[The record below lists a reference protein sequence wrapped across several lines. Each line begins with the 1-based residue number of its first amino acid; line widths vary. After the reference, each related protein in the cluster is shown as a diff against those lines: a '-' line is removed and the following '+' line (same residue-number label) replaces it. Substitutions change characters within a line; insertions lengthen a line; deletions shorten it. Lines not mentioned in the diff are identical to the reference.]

1 MDRQIWTL
9 RGSVGAGA
17 GLGAGL
23 MYLLDPQAGRRRRT
37 VARDKAKSALKQSGD
52 AVKRVSHHLGNRTK
66 GLVAAAGSRL
76 RRSEDVDDQV
86 LRDRVR
92 SKLGHAISHPSVLEV
107 TVENGRV
114 TLAGP
119 VLALEAD
126 RLLDAVRSVPG
137 VRDVECRFDLHE
149 EAEGH
154 PAFAAASSPAPELEK
169 RRWVP
174 VTARALAGTVGSALA
189 VAALKKKGPLGI
201 ALGTVGLGLRAGG
214 ATNGGPR
221 RLAGRLRRG
230 SGAVSPI

>member
-1 MDRQIWTL
+1 MDRQSWTL
-9 RGSVGAGA
+9 LGSVGAGA

-66 GLVAAAGSRL
+66 GLVAAASSRL
-76 RRSEDVDDQV
+76 RRNEDVDDQV

-126 RLLDAVRSVPG
+126 RLLDAVRSVPV

-154 PAFAAASSPAPELEK
+154 PAFQSASSTAPELEK

-189 VAALKKKGPLGI
+189 VTALKKKAPLGI
-201 ALGTVGLGLRAGG
+201 PLRTAGLGLFPARPPKAE
-214 ATNGGPR
+214 PR
-221 RLAGRLRRG
+221 RLAGRLHHACRAY
-230 SGAVSPI
+230 S